1 MTCFIQ
7 HFLWFSWGIFHI
19 LGQIL
24 SFVKQCEQVHASVC
38 KSCTTFTGSG
48 LILCRGR
55 GPWTV
60 HVPVDNFDSL
70 PQLVRVSLHLRRKWM
85 QIHGQMTLFSIFWSM
100 RVIHIHGLVKFYKFV
115 DPVVPFF
122 VTKVS
127 SLHCNASVRF
137 TCNLHPSI
145 FLVKSK
151 PFINICAINPFD
163 NIVHKLS
170 STASVHTSLCPH
182 CVFS

>member
-38 KSCTTFTGSG
+38 KSCTTFPGSG

-60 HVPVDNFDSL
+60 HVPVDNYDSL

-100 RVIHIHGLVKFYKFV
+100 RPSKILQICR
-115 DPVVPFF
+115 PCCAFF

>member
-1 MTCFIQ
+1 MNDVFHPTFFVVFLGNFS
-7 HFLWFSWGIFHI
+7 HFGSNSLF
-19 LGQIL
+19 
-24 SFVKQCEQVHASVC
+24 CEAMRASACSVC
-38 KSCTTFTGSG
+38 KSCTTFPGSR
-48 LILCRGR
+48 LILCRGL

-100 RVIHIHGLVKFYKFV
+100 RPSKILQICR
-115 DPVVPFF
+115 PCCAFF
-122 VTKVS
+122 CHQGFFSTLQRKCS
-127 SLHCNASVRF
+127 FHLQS
-137 TCNLHPSI
+137 PS
-145 FLVKSK
+145 
-151 PFINICAINPFD
+151 INICAINPFD

-170 STASVHTSLCPH
+170 STASVHTSLCPD